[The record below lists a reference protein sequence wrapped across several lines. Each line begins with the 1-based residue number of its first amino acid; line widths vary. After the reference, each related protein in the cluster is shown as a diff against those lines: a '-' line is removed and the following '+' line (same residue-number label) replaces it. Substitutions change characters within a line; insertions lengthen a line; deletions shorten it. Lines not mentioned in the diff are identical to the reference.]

1 MMLTRLLVILVTFA
15 GIAGCGSTRTL
26 SSDNVARVDDL
37 QLKGTGCGDTLP
49 RVYGGVVYNLCVMS
63 GDSHP
68 RGGPLYAIAP
78 MNVPMAFL
86 DMGVSAV
93 ADTLTLPYTLY
104 RQNQD
109 GDIQLLRD

>member
-1 MMLTRLLVILVTFA
+1 MLIRLLVVLLAFV

-26 SSDNVARVDDL
+26 SSDNVVRVDDL
-37 QLKGTGCGDTLP
+37 LLKGTDCGDTLP
-49 RVYGGVVYNLCVMS
+49 RVYGGVVYNVCVLS
-63 GDSHP
+63 GDFHR

-78 MNVPMAFL
+78 MNVPMAVL

-93 ADTLTLPYTLY
+93 ADTLALPYTLY

-109 GDIQLLRD
+109 GDIQLLRN